1 MGVISLNTISLCMIV
16 KNEELVLNRCLSC
29 VADIVDEIIIVDT
42 GSTDRTKEIAQ
53 SFTEFIY
60 DFEWIDDFS
69 AARNFAFSKASQD
82 YILWLDADDILLE
95 EDQLKLKAIKENLT
109 SNIDSVTML
118 YHLSSDEFGN
128 VTFSLR
134 RNRLVKRNR
143 GFRWIG
149 PVHEYLEVYG
159 NIINSDVAV
168 THLSSKHDPDTGR
181 NLRIYEK
188 RAAAGES
195 FTPRDLFY
203 YANELKDHGQFEK
216 AIDYYEQFLHTEKGW
231 IEDILTACSRLSDC
245 HHELGNGQASFE
257 SSIRS
262 LHYAPPRSEF
272 CCRIGYHF
280 FVKDNY
286 DTAIY
291 WYKLATELELPSDY
305 MGFHNPSFSTWLPHL
320 QLAVCYDRIGAHALA
335 NQHNEKALVYRPDD
349 ETMLANQEYFR
360 SKLQELQGDQERPSL

>member
-1 MGVISLNTISLCMIV
+1 M
-16 KNEELVLNRCLSC
+16 LNRCLSC

-42 GSTDRTKEIAQ
+42 GSTDRTKKSLNPLQ
-53 SFTEFIY
+53 SSSLILSGLTI
-60 DFEWIDDFS
+60 S
-69 AARNFAFSKASQD
+69 RSRNFAFSKATQD

-95 EDQLKLKAIKENLT
+95 EDQLKLKTLKENLT
-109 SNIDSVTML
+109 SGIDSVTML

-159 NIINSDVAV
+159 NIINSDIAI

-188 RAAAGES
+188 RETAGES

-216 AIDYYEQFLHTEKGW
+216 AIDYYEQFLHTEQGW
-231 IEDILTACSRLSDC
+231 IEDILTACDRLSDC

-272 CCRIGYHF
+272 SLPHWLPF
-280 FVKDNY
+280 FVKNNY

-291 WYKLATELELPSDY
+291 WYKLATELESPPGY
-305 MGFHNPSFSTWLPHL
+305 MGFHNPSFSTWCLTCNWPFVTTGSEPMLLPISIMSRRLSIAQVMRRYWRTRNIFKTRRRSFKMTKKGRVHDS
-320 QLAVCYDRIGAHALA
+320 QGTQTCSDRQSRTA
-335 NQHNEKALVYRPDD
+335 KA
-349 ETMLANQEYFR
+349 
-360 SKLQELQGDQERPSL
+360 